1 MMKEIYTSKASVPRQ
16 ALAAPTLREAM
27 GVWGT
32 DRLLNVVK
40 SCEESEDPYRIEYG
54 RIHKRYANLT
64 FLIAEVIGTENLKY
78 TAETLLH
85 WLVED
90 FEEAQTA
97 AQKDAAGLCAA
108 ELTKI
113 IGHFQWTSE

>member
-1 MMKEIYTSKASVPRQ
+1 MNEIYANKAAVPRR

-40 SCEESEDPYRIEYG
+40 SCEDAKDPYRIEYG
-54 RIHKRYANLT
+54 RIHKRYASLT
-64 FLIAEVIGTENLKY
+64 FLIAEAIGAENLKY

-90 FEEAQTA
+90 FEEALTG

-108 ELTKI
+108 ELSKI
-113 IGHFQWTSE
+113 IRHFQWTSE